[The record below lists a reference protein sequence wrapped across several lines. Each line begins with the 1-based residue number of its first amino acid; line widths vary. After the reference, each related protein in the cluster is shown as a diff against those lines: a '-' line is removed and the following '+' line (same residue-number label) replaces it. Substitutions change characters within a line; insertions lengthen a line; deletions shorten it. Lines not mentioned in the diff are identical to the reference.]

1 MKMYKKYLQKI
12 VNGQCLQK
20 PSFISLYKDIKKK
33 TKQSA
38 NETGKFSRKD
48 KENAR
53 KCKRK
58 HQNIHRQAM
67 SLFLLPILCCFF
79 FFVTLEHIRTISAM
93 GRCNFDASV
102 V

>member
-53 KCKRK
+53 KCKRALNSIRNKK
-58 HQNIHRQAM
+58 HLRKTCKKPVSCAYWLYAIQRKR
-67 SLFLLPILCCFF
+67 P
-79 FFVTLEHIRTISAM
+79 
-93 GRCNFDASV
+93 D
-102 V
+102 